1 MLYKKE
7 KGITKTAALYI
18 VYFLLLTAF
27 LVRVCFFTDIGEFLN
42 ARKNGLEHDY
52 SEGWSLDSGESVD
65 LDTVA
70 ASKYGGSMTV
80 SKVLPDKVEYTD
92 DLCFSTSNL
101 KLTVYLEQTPVY
113 SYDTRENL
121 TGKGYGIAYHIIQL
135 SPADAGKT
143 VKIEAETVFDNHKG
157 GRFNEILLSSQD
169 EYRYYI
175 MRSNTAG
182 YLLSMILI
190 FFGLVV
196 IFFYFGMHR
205 KNPTAESLWALGL
218 SSVLFGLWALA
229 DTGTPQILMGSIFA
243 SREMVYGILHL
254 AEFPLILFANSITK
268 LKRRIYILLSFLTS
282 IISFSAILF
291 ARYALGKD
299 MHVMVEIIYFSY
311 ASALI
316 WFAVILID
324 NEIYCRKKGISTNLK
339 YFYIGAMVFVIS
351 SFIDMIRYLIDM
363 GGSVRHGDWFRLG
376 LVLFFIFMAA
386 QIFTW
391 WSSEKSSLERDR
403 FVNHL
408 LQYCTGVDDPEIR
421 INKVLEYLCTEL
433 HADRAYIFEEMKD
446 GTFDNTYEYC
456 AKGVTPQIDNLK
468 GLPYEGVVDAWY
480 NEYRKDGHILIN
492 DLEEYR
498 AVCENIYEVLKPQDI
513 HSLVTGPLSMNG
525 EYIGFFGVD
534 NPPEDIMSEIS
545 EIIKLLMFFLSE
557 ILLERDSHNRLIE
570 YSYHDAL
577 TTAGNRRAIIRY
589 EKEEL
594 DSSRPYGYLMCDI
607 NGLKSVN
614 DSQGHEA
621 GDEMI
626 RNVANCLSEVFGRDN
641 IFRMGGDEFAA
652 YVYADDLESFEAKVD
667 EARALLDEKDCCV
680 SMGIAFASDGEK
692 DFKSLKKEADRKMYE
707 NKREYYRTHTDRRHP
722 ED

>member
-1 MLYKKE
+1 MLYKKK
-7 KGITKTAALYI
+7 KGITRTAALCI

-42 ARKNGLEHDY
+42 ARKNGLAHDY

-113 SYDTRENL
+113 SYDTKENL

-135 SPADAGKT
+135 SPSDAGKT

-169 EYRYYI
+169 EYRYFI
-175 MRSNTAG
+175 MRNGLAG

-196 IFFYFGMHR
+196 IFVYFGTHR
-205 KNPTAESLWALGL
+205 KNPTTETLWALGL

-229 DTGTPQILMGSIFA
+229 DTGTPQILTGSIFL
-243 SREMVYGILHL
+243 SREMVYGILHM

-268 LKRRIYILLSFLTS
+268 PKRRIYLVLSFLTS

-291 ARYALGKD
+291 SRYALGLD
-299 MHVMVEIIYFSY
+299 MHVMVGIIYFSY

-324 NEIYCRKKGISTNLK
+324 NEFYCRKRGLSTNLR
-339 YFYIGAMVFVIS
+339 YFYIGAMIFVIS
-351 SFIDMIRYLIDM
+351 SFIDMIRYLMDM

-376 LVLFFIFMAA
+376 LVIFFVFMAA
-386 QIFTW
+386 QIFNW
-391 WSSEKSSLERDR
+391 WSYEKSSLERDR

-408 LQYCTGVDDPEIR
+408 LQYITGVDDPEVK

-433 HADRAYIFEEMKD
+433 HAERAYIFEDMKD

-468 GLPYEGVVDAWY
+468 GLPYEGVVDTWY
-480 NEYRKDGHILIN
+480 NEYRKGGHILIY

-498 AVCENIYEVLKPQDI
+498 SVSENMYQVLKPQDI

-534 NPPEDIMSEIS
+534 NPPEDIMQEIS
-545 EIIKLLMFFLSE
+545 EIIRLLMFFLSE
-557 ILLERDSHNRLIE
+557 ILLERDNRNQLIE
-570 YSYHDAL
+570 FSYHDAL

-594 DSSRPYGYLMCDI
+594 DTSRPYGYMMCDI

-614 DSQGHEA
+614 DSKGHEA

-626 RNVANCLSEVFGRDN
+626 QNVANCLTEIFGNDGV
-641 IFRMGGDEFAA
+641 FRMGGDEFAA
-652 YVYADDLESFEAKVD
+652 YVYADSLEDFEAKVD
-667 EARALLDEKDCCV
+667 EAKAILDEKGCCV
-680 SMGIAFASDGEK
+680 SIGTAFASDGEK
-692 DFKSLKKEADRKMYE
+692 DFMKLKKEADQKMYE
-707 NKREYYRTHTDRRHP
+707 NKRQYYSTHADRRHP